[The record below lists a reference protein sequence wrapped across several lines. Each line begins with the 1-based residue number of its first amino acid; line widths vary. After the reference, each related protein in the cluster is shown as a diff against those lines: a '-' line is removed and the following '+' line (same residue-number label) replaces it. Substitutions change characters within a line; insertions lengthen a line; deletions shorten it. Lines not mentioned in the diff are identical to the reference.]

1 MHAQIV
7 KRALLAC
14 FALLFV
20 VAMAGAVQAGPLH
33 FSVSKAQAGG
43 IGHGQQEIVFHFTVA
58 NTTSHEFIRRL
69 SKIFLVLPGRNI

>member
-43 IGHGQQEIVFHFTVA
+43 VGVSIQSPLCQPLPLPRGAGETGD
-58 NTTSHEFIRRL
+58 RL
-69 SKIFLVLPGRNI
+69 TA